1 LVIAGYSLSQNVGQR
16 IMGKVKLV
24 AAIIGSVVGAYMVLL
39 ALFPAIL
46 SIFQSASTTIAAKPN
61 IARYLG
67 APEIVAFLPWTFWF
81 LPAVIGTVALIIVL
95 KQQSGE

>member
-1 LVIAGYSLSQNVGQR
+1 MA
-16 IMGKVKLV
+16 KVKLV
-24 AAIIGSVVGAYMVLL
+24 TTIICCVVGAYLVLL

-46 SIFQSASTTIAAKPN
+46 SIFQSASATIAAKPN

-67 APEIVAFLPWTFWF
+67 APEVVAFLPWTFWF
-81 LPAVIGTVALIIVL
+81 LPAVIGTIALIIVL